1 MTIHTRHVLLPM
13 ILLASSSVIS
23 AEAPK
28 LSPAVEAFVRV
39 QAPIVVLTHVRVIDG
54 TGKPSVEDQNV
65 FIEHGKISK
74 IENANE
80 TPPNGDTTVVE
91 MKGYSVMPGIVGMH
105 NHLYY
110 SATPNYEP
118 GRVPLWD
125 APRILPQMTF
135 SAPRLYL
142 AGGVTTMRTAG
153 SVEPYADLNLRDQ
166 IDAGLL
172 PGPHIDV
179 TAPYLEGESSNFI
192 QMHQLASAAEAKQFV
207 DYWASVGVTSFK
219 AYMHITRA
227 ELKAAI
233 DAAHQHGIKVTGH
246 LCSVT
251 YPEAVE
257 LGIDNLEHGFW
268 VNTQLSAG
276 KKPDECPESASQDT
290 IKSMDPGGP
299 EAKKLIQLLVS
310 HHVALT
316 STLPVFEVDVAG
328 RPPLQSRM
336 LDAMTPESR
345 DAYLYKRNYRFDKP
359 LPDGQTML
367 THEMQM
373 ERQFVAAGGLLLA
386 GPDPTGNGGVLPGFG
401 DQREIELLV
410 EAGFTP
416 VEAIR
421 IGTLNGAIF
430 EGKQA
435 SIGSIELGKNADL
448 VIVKGDPSQ
457 RIADIENTEIVFKD
471 GVGYD
476 SEKLLRSVAGRYGQY

>member
-13 ILLASSSVIS
+13 ILLASFSVIS

-65 FIEHGKISK
+65 VIEHGKISK
-74 IENANE
+74 IENAHE

-142 AGGVTTMRTAG
+142 AGGVTTMRTVG

-207 DYWASVGVTSFK
+207 DYWASVGVTSF
-219 AYMHITRA
+219 
-227 ELKAAI
+227 
-233 DAAHQHGIKVTGH
+233 
-246 LCSVT
+246 
-251 YPEAVE
+251 
-257 LGIDNLEHGFW
+257 
-268 VNTQLSAG
+268 
-276 KKPDECPESASQDT
+276 
-290 IKSMDPGGP
+290 
-299 EAKKLIQLLVS
+299 
-310 HHVALT
+310 
-316 STLPVFEVDVAG
+316 
-328 RPPLQSRM
+328 
-336 LDAMTPESR
+336 
-345 DAYLYKRNYRFDKP
+345 
-359 LPDGQTML
+359 
-367 THEMQM
+367 
-373 ERQFVAAGGLLLA
+373 
-386 GPDPTGNGGVLPGFG
+386 
-401 DQREIELLV
+401 
-410 EAGFTP
+410 
-416 VEAIR
+416 
-421 IGTLNGAIF
+421 
-430 EGKQA
+430 
-435 SIGSIELGKNADL
+435 
-448 VIVKGDPSQ
+448 
-457 RIADIENTEIVFKD
+457 
-471 GVGYD
+471 
-476 SEKLLRSVAGRYGQY
+476 